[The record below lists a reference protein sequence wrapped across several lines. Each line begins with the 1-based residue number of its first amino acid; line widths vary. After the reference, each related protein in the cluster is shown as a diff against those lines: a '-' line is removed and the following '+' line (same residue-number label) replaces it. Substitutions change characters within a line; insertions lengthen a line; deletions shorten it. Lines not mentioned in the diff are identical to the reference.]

1 VRLRG
6 ASSEHQLGGYPL
18 TNVMKKN
25 SEPHPPGNATVATIV
40 RWGSDRLGV
49 DYVLPG
55 GARET
60 HVLGPDDRLILDR
73 LRRVGRVGYVDD
85 DMRRRYLATLK
96 QAGAVRS

>member
-1 VRLRG
+1 M
-6 ASSEHQLGGYPL
+6 
-18 TNVMKKN
+18 TNVMTKN
-25 SEPHPPGNATVATIV
+25 REPHPRGNATVATIV

-55 GARET
+55 GAREA

-73 LRRVGRVGYVDD
+73 LRRAGHVSYVND

-96 QAGAVRS
+96 

>member
-1 VRLRG
+1 
-6 ASSEHQLGGYPL
+6 L

-85 DMRRRYLATLK
+85 DMRRRYLAMLK
-96 QAGAVRS
+96 